1 MTQKSKKRVLW
12 AAVFFTAI
20 LAAITCIFYD
30 YKIAAALLPILALLL
45 YYLLSAKEGRPLP
58 SIIEPT
64 VSFNKALWKEIA
76 NKTSS
81 AIALTGANDR
91 IIWENMAFT
100 NKIQKPG
107 QRISHVV
114 DILSADVLETLEK
127 EPAEVDIG
135 SERFLV
141 KKVKIQANNK
151 KPEKMLQIYYFDD
164 ITQIYNLKLQL
175 REKETVVC
183 YVYVDNFDEV
193 MVACGEEN
201 RLELLAEIDKT
212 ITKWVYNYNGLV
224 RKYDND
230 KYLVLMSL
238 KDFKKAEEAK
248 LNILDAIREIKA
260 GKTMTPTLSI
270 GAAYGE
276 PSLTKA
282 GKIAQNALELCLGRG
297 GDQAV
302 VKAEGKTYFYGGKT
316 EEMNK
321 YSRVRVRVIA
331 HALGD
336 LVEESDSVMIIGHL
350 FLDMDALGAAAGLA
364 NAVKS
369 MNKPGY
375 IILTPEQTSS
385 VDSLLELLLTDEEIK
400 GSFIEE
406 SEALNKITKKTLLIV
421 VDTHKPSLVMSQKIL
436 EKAERVVVI
445 DHHRR
450 GEEFIDKALLVY
462 LEPYASSTS
471 EIVTE
476 IIQYMG
482 DDIKISPIVATAML
496 AGIAVDTRNFAFKT
510 GARTFEAASYLRR
523 AGADPTMVYKLFQE
537 DADAVYE
544 RAKVLQ
550 RAQQVAE
557 HVVISYFDE
566 EPKNPTVAAAQAANG
581 LIGLKGISASFVL
594 APMGERITISARSL
608 GDINVHRILEELG
621 GGGHMTVAGAQLSNV
636 TMEEA
641 IEKVKEAILKHL
653 KEGETN

>member
-12 AAVFFTAI
+12 AAAFFTAI

-45 YYLLSAKEGRPLP
+45 YYLLSAKEGKPLP

-421 VDTHKPSLVMSQKIL
+421 VDTHKPSLLMSQKIL

>member
-12 AAVFFTAI
+12 AAAFFTAI

-45 YYLLSAKEGRPLP
+45 YYLLSAKECKPLP

-421 VDTHKPSLVMSQKIL
+421 VDTHKPSLLMSQKIL